1 MIKWKKL
8 LNVFIIIESEYYNA
22 VSVREMET
30 PEDHILR
37 GRLFA
42 GMKNGAFMN
51 ILTLEKVKKSYGLR
65 VLFDDVTFAVD
76 GGQKL
81 GLIGLNGA
89 GKTTLL
95 KIIAGLADADSG
107 DIWKNQKARIHF
119 LPQEPQFLPGRT
131 VLESVLDGD
140 LPVMQLLRRYEDAVQ
155 RGDDEA
161 VVRLTEEME
170 IQRAWELEQHAKVI
184 LQKLG
189 IGNLTQCVDD
199 LSGGQ
204 RKRLGLAR
212 ALIMPC
218 DLLIMDEP
226 TNHLD
231 DKTIMWLE
239 EYLRDSK
246 AALIV
251 STHDRYFLDT
261 VVDSMIELDRGH
273 VYTYEGNYEAY
284 VALRQARLEREEASA
299 EKRRNLI
306 RRETAWIRRGAQARS
321 TKQKARRDRYEQLCA
336 IEDGKPIEQVEIF
349 DTSVRLGKTIL
360 DMDNLS
366 FAYPGQ
372 RSLFNGVTYH
382 VVKHDR
388 IGIIGENGVG
398 KSTMLKVLAG
408 ELKPSSGTLT
418 IGQTVRFGF
427 FTQQLPEFDESLRVI
442 DYIQERGHFVVNQFG
457 QRISATRLL
466 EQFLFSDDMQ
476 YTYIYKLSGGERRRL
491 YLLRLLMEQPN
502 VLLLDEPT
510 NDLDIPTLTVL
521 ERYLDTYQGVVLV
534 VSHDR
539 YFLDRVADKL
549 FIIENGT
556 WSRYYGDYS
565 DYLAEK
571 FARSGEQGGEKKSAA
586 SAAVKAEPV
595 AAVRKPGLTA
605 RQEEE
610 LRRIMEELPQYE
622 GLLKGIN
629 AAIAAAGSDY
639 EQVESLLKEQQETQQ
654 KVDELTERWCELEDL
669 KAE

>member
-1 MIKWKKL
+1 
-8 LNVFIIIESEYYNA
+8 
-22 VSVREMET
+22 
-30 PEDHILR
+30 
-37 GRLFA
+37 
-42 GMKNGAFMN
+42 MN
-51 ILTLEKVKKSYGLR
+51 ILTVEGVAKSYGTR
-65 VLFDDVTFAVD
+65 VLFDDVTFSVD

-95 KIIAGLADADSG
+95 KIIAGMAEADKG
-107 DIWKNQKARIHF
+107 EIWRNPKARIHY
-119 LPQEPQFLPGRT
+119 LPQEPQFDPGRS

-140 LPVMQLLRRYEDAVQ
+140 LPVMDVLRRYEAAVEAD
-155 RGDDEA
+155 DDEA
-161 VVRLTEEME
+161 VLKLTGEMDE
-170 IQRAWELEQHAKVI
+170 KQAWELEQHAKVV

-189 IGNLTQCVDD
+189 IADLSQSVDT

-212 ALIMPC
+212 ALILPC

-231 DKTIMWLE
+231 DRTICWLE
-239 EYLRDSK
+239 EYLHDSK
-246 AALIV
+246 SALIL
-251 STHDRYFLDT
+251 STHDRYFLDR
-261 VVDSMIELDRGH
+261 VAGDMLELDRGK
-273 VYTYEGNYEAY
+273 VYTYSGNYAAY
-284 VALRQARLEREEASA
+284 LEQRQARLEREEAEA
-299 EKRRNLI
+299 AKRRNLI

-321 TKQKARRDRYEQLCA
+321 TKQKARRDRYEALCA
-336 IEDGKPIEQVEIF
+336 MESGKPVDNVEIF
-349 DTSVRLGKTIL
+349 DTSVRLGKTII
-360 DMDNLS
+360 DMDDVA
-366 FAYPGQ
+366 FAYPGKTP
-372 RSLFNGVTYH
+372 LFSHVTYH

-398 KSTMLKVLAG
+398 KSTLLRVIAG
-408 ELKPSSGTLT
+408 QLPPVSGTIT

-427 FTQQLPEFDESLRVI
+427 FTQQLPEFDESQRVI
-442 DYIQERGHFVVNQFG
+442 DYVQEHGHYVVNQFG
-457 QRISATRLL
+457 DHISASRLL
-466 EQFLFSDDMQ
+466 EQFLFTEDMQ

-491 YLLRLLMEQPN
+491 YLLRLLMDQPN

-521 ERYLDTYQGVVLV
+521 EQYLDTYQGVVLV

-549 FIIENGT
+549 FVLKDGT

-565 DYLAEK
+565 EYLEEMLQQK
-571 FARSGEQGGEKKSAA
+571 EPKKEMPSRDKEEGK
-586 SAAVKAEPV
+586 SKEPSQEP
-595 AAVRKPGLTA
+595 ATVRKGLSS
-605 RQEEE
+605 RQEKE
-610 LRRIMEELPQYE
+610 LEQITQDLPRYE
-622 GLLKGIN
+622 GLLKGLN

-639 EQVESLLKEQQETQQ
+639 ETVESLLKEQEETKT

-669 KAE
+669 KES

>member
-1 MIKWKKL
+1 
-8 LNVFIIIESEYYNA
+8 
-22 VSVREMET
+22 
-30 PEDHILR
+30 
-37 GRLFA
+37 
-42 GMKNGAFMN
+42 MN
-51 ILTLEKVKKSYGLR
+51 ILTVEGVAKSYGTR
-65 VLFDDVTFAVD
+65 VLFDDVTFSVD

-95 KIIAGLADADSG
+95 KIIAGMAEADKG
-107 DIWKNQKARIHF
+107 EIWRNPKARIHY
-119 LPQEPQFLPGRT
+119 LPQEPQFEPGRS

-140 LPVMQLLRRYEDAVQ
+140 LPVMDVLRRYEAAVEAD
-155 RGDDEA
+155 DDEA
-161 VVRLTEEME
+161 VLKLTGEMDE
-170 IQRAWELEQHAKVI
+170 KQAWELEQHAKVV

-189 IGNLTQCVDD
+189 ITDLSQSVDT

-212 ALIMPC
+212 ALILPC

-231 DKTIMWLE
+231 DRTICWLE
-239 EYLRDSK
+239 EYLHDSK
-246 AALIV
+246 SALIL
-251 STHDRYFLDT
+251 STHDRYFLDR
-261 VVDSMIELDRGH
+261 VAGDMLELDRGK
-273 VYTYEGNYEAY
+273 VYTYSGNYAAY
-284 VALRQARLEREEASA
+284 LEQRQARLEREEAEA
-299 EKRRNLI
+299 AKRRNLI

-321 TKQKARRDRYEQLCA
+321 TKQKARRDRYEALCA
-336 IEDGKPIEQVEIF
+336 MENGKPVDNVEIF
-349 DTSVRLGKTIL
+349 DTSVRLGKTII
-360 DMDNLS
+360 DMDDLA
-366 FAYPGQ
+366 FAYPGKTP
-372 RSLFNGVTYH
+372 LFSHVTYH

-398 KSTMLKVLAG
+398 KSTLLRVIAG
-408 ELKPSSGTLT
+408 QLPPVSGTIT

-427 FTQQLPEFDESLRVI
+427 FTQQLPEFDESQRVI
-442 DYIQERGHFVVNQFG
+442 DYVQEHGHYVVNQFG
-457 QRISATRLL
+457 DHISASRLL
-466 EQFLFSDDMQ
+466 EQFLFTEDMQ

-491 YLLRLLMEQPN
+491 YLLRLLMDQPN

-521 ERYLDTYQGVVLV
+521 EQYLDTYQGVVLV

-549 FIIENGT
+549 FVLKDGT

-565 DYLAEK
+565 EYLEEMLRQK
-571 FARSGEQGGEKKSAA
+571 EPKKEMPSRDKEEGKSKEPSQGPA
-586 SAAVKAEPV
+586 
-595 AAVRKPGLTA
+595 TA
-605 RQEEE
+605 RKGLSSRQEKE
-610 LRRIMEELPQYE
+610 LEQITQDLPRYE
-622 GLLKGIN
+622 GLLKGLN

-639 EQVESLLKEQQETQQ
+639 ETVESLLKEQEETKT

-669 KAE
+669 KES

>member
-1 MIKWKKL
+1 
-8 LNVFIIIESEYYNA
+8 
-22 VSVREMET
+22 
-30 PEDHILR
+30 
-37 GRLFA
+37 
-42 GMKNGAFMN
+42 MN
-51 ILTLEKVKKSYGLR
+51 ILSLEHVKKSYGLR

-95 KIIAGLADADSG
+95 KIIAGLAEADSG
-107 DIWKNQKARIHF
+107 VIWKNQKARVHF
-119 LPQEPQFLPGRT
+119 LPQEPEFMPGRT

-140 LPVMQLLRRYEDAVQ
+140 LPVMKLLRRYEEAVQ
-155 RGDDEA
+155 RNDDEG
-161 VVRLTEEME
+161 VVKLAGEMDE
-170 IQRAWELEQHAKVI
+170 CQAWELEQQAKVI

-189 IGNLTQCVDD
+189 IDD
-199 LSGGQ
+199 LSCDVGQLSGGQ

-231 DKTIMWLE
+231 DKTICWLE

-246 AALIV
+246 SALIV
-251 STHDRYFLDT
+251 STHDRYFLDA
-261 VVDSMIELDRGH
+261 VVSSMIELDRGR
-273 VYTYEGNYEAY
+273 VYTYEGNYAQYLE
-284 VALRQARLEREEASA
+284 LRQARLEQEAASA

-321 TKQKARRDRYEQLCA
+321 TKQKARRDRYERLCA
-336 IEDGKPIEQVEIF
+336 IEEGKAPADVEIF
-349 DTSVRLGKTIL
+349 DTSVRLGKTII
-360 DMDNLS
+360 DMDDVA
-366 FAYPGQ
+366 FAYPGGQ
-372 RSLFNGVTYH
+372 PLFQHITYN

-398 KSTMLKVLAG
+398 KSTLLNVLAG
-408 ELKPSSGTLT
+408 RLQPVSGTVT

-427 FTQQLPEFDESLRVI
+427 FTQQLPEFDEQMRVI
-442 DYIQERGHFVVNQFG
+442 DYIQERGHFVTNQFG
-457 QRISATRLL
+457 RRISATRLL
-466 EQFLFSDDMQ
+466 EQFLFSDEMQ

-521 ERYLDTYQGVVLV
+521 ERYLDTYQGVVIV

-549 FIIENGT
+549 FVIENGT
-556 WSRYYGDYS
+556 WTRYYGDYS
-565 DYLAEK
+565 QYLEEKVLAPAEK
-571 FARSGEQGGEKKSAA
+571 AEREKAAPAQSGGGQKAA
-586 SAAVKAEPV
+586 APKA
-595 AAVRKPGLTA
+595 GLTA

-610 LRRIMEELPQYE
+610 LRRIVEELPQYE

-639 EQVESLLKEQQETQQ
+639 GKVEELLREQKETQE
-654 KVDELTERWCELEDL
+654 KVDALTERWCELEDL
-669 KAE
+669 KEE

>member
-1 MIKWKKL
+1 
-8 LNVFIIIESEYYNA
+8 
-22 VSVREMET
+22 
-30 PEDHILR
+30 
-37 GRLFA
+37 
-42 GMKNGAFMN
+42 MN
-51 ILTLEKVKKSYGLR
+51 ILTVEGVAKSYGTR
-65 VLFDDVTFAVD
+65 VLFDDVTFSVD

-95 KIIAGLADADSG
+95 KIIAGMAEADKG
-107 DIWKNQKARIHF
+107 EIWRNPKARIHY
-119 LPQEPQFLPGRT
+119 LPQEPQFDPGRS

-140 LPVMQLLRRYEDAVQ
+140 LPVMDVLRRYEAAVEA
-155 RGDDEA
+155 GDDEA
-161 VVRLTEEME
+161 VLKLTGEMDE
-170 IQRAWELEQHAKVI
+170 KQAWELEQHAKVV

-189 IGNLTQCVDD
+189 IADLSQSVDT

-212 ALIMPC
+212 ALILPC

-231 DKTIMWLE
+231 DRTICWLE
-239 EYLRDSK
+239 EYLHDSK
-246 AALIV
+246 SALIL
-251 STHDRYFLDT
+251 STHDRYFLDR
-261 VVDSMIELDRGH
+261 VAGDMLELDRGK
-273 VYTYEGNYEAY
+273 VYTYSGNYAAY
-284 VALRQARLEREEASA
+284 LEQRQDRLEREEAEA
-299 EKRRNLI
+299 AKRRNLI

-321 TKQKARRDRYEQLCA
+321 TKQKARRDRYEALCA
-336 IEDGKPIEQVEIF
+336 MENGKPIDNVEIF
-349 DTSVRLGKTIL
+349 DTSVRLGKTII
-360 DMDNLS
+360 DMDDVS
-366 FAYPGQ
+366 FAYPGKAP
-372 RSLFNGVTYH
+372 LFSHVTYH

-398 KSTMLKVLAG
+398 KSTLLRVIAG
-408 ELKPSSGTLT
+408 QLPPVSGTIT

-427 FTQQLPEFDESLRVI
+427 FTQQLPEFDESQRVI
-442 DYIQERGHFVVNQFG
+442 DYVQEHGHYVVNQFG
-457 QRISATRLL
+457 DHISASRLL
-466 EQFLFSDDMQ
+466 EQFLFTEDMQ

-491 YLLRLLMEQPN
+491 YLLRLLMDQPN

-521 ERYLDTYQGVVLV
+521 EQYLDTYQGVVLV

-549 FIIENGT
+549 FVLKDGT

-565 DYLAEK
+565 EYLEEMLRQKEPKKEMPSRDRGEEK
-571 FARSGEQGGEKKSAA
+571 SKEPSQNPVPARK
-586 SAAVKAEPV
+586 
-595 AAVRKPGLTA
+595 GLSS
-605 RQEEE
+605 RQEQE
-610 LRRIMEELPQYE
+610 LEQITQDLPRYE
-622 GLLKGIN
+622 GLLKGFN

-639 EQVESLLKEQQETQQ
+639 ETVESLLKEQEETKA

-669 KAE
+669 KES

>member
-1 MIKWKKL
+1 
-8 LNVFIIIESEYYNA
+8 
-22 VSVREMET
+22 
-30 PEDHILR
+30 
-37 GRLFA
+37 
-42 GMKNGAFMN
+42 MN
-51 ILTLEKVKKSYGLR
+51 ILTVEGVAKSYGTR
-65 VLFDDVTFAVD
+65 VLFDDVTFSVD

-95 KIIAGLADADSG
+95 KIIAGMAEADKG
-107 DIWKNQKARIHF
+107 EIWRNPKARIHY
-119 LPQEPQFLPGRT
+119 LPQEPQFEPGRS

-140 LPVMQLLRRYEDAVQ
+140 LPVMDVLRRYEAAVEA
-155 RGDDEA
+155 GDDEA
-161 VVRLTEEME
+161 VLKLTGEMDE
-170 IQRAWELEQHAKVI
+170 KQAWELEQHAKVV

-189 IGNLTQCVDD
+189 IADLSQSVDT

-212 ALIMPC
+212 ALILPC

-231 DKTIMWLE
+231 DRTICWLE
-239 EYLRDSK
+239 EYLQDSK
-246 AALIV
+246 SALIL
-251 STHDRYFLDT
+251 STHDRYFLDR
-261 VVDSMIELDRGH
+261 VAGDMLELDRGK
-273 VYTYEGNYEAY
+273 VYTYSGNYAAY
-284 VALRQARLEREEASA
+284 LEQRQARLEREEAEA
-299 EKRRNLI
+299 AKRRNLI

-321 TKQKARRDRYEQLCA
+321 TKQKARRDRYEALCA
-336 IEDGKPIEQVEIF
+336 MENGKPVDNVEIF
-349 DTSVRLGKTIL
+349 DTSVRLGKTII
-360 DMDNLS
+360 DMDDVA
-366 FAYPGQ
+366 FAYPGKAP
-372 RSLFNGVTYH
+372 LFSHVTYH

-398 KSTMLKVLAG
+398 KSTLLRVIAG
-408 ELKPSSGTLT
+408 QLPPVSGTIT

-427 FTQQLPEFDESLRVI
+427 FTQQLPEFDESQRVI
-442 DYIQERGHFVVNQFG
+442 DYVQEHGHYVVNQFG
-457 QRISATRLL
+457 DHISASRLL
-466 EQFLFSDDMQ
+466 EQFLFTEDMQ

-491 YLLRLLMEQPN
+491 YLLRLLMDQPN

-521 ERYLDTYQGVVLV
+521 EQYLDTYQGVVLV

-549 FIIENGT
+549 FVLKDGT

-565 DYLAEK
+565 EYLEEMLRQKEPKKEMPSRDRGEEK
-571 FARSGEQGGEKKSAA
+571 SKEPSQNPVPARK
-586 SAAVKAEPV
+586 
-595 AAVRKPGLTA
+595 GLSS
-605 RQEEE
+605 RQEQE
-610 LRRIMEELPQYE
+610 LEQITQDLPRYE
-622 GLLKGIN
+622 GLLKGLN

-639 EQVESLLKEQQETQQ
+639 ETVESLLKEQEETKA

-669 KAE
+669 KES

>member
-1 MIKWKKL
+1 MRRAAARR
-8 LNVFIIIESEYYNA
+8 NA
-22 VSVREMET
+22 CQSLHTEEWET
-30 PEDHILR
+30 V
-37 GRLFA
+37 
-42 GMKNGAFMN
+42 MN
-51 ILTLEKVKKSYGLR
+51 ILTLDKVKKSYGLR

-95 KIIAGLADADSG
+95 KIIAGLTEADSG
-107 DIWKNQKARIHF
+107 EIWKNQKARIHF

-140 LPVMQLLRRYEDAVQ
+140 LPVMQLLRRYEEAVQ
-155 RGDDEA
+155 RGDDEG
-161 VVRLTEEME
+161 VVKLTEEMDASH
-170 IQRAWELEQHAKVI
+170 AWELEQHAKVI

-189 IGNLTQCVDD
+189 IDDLTQRVDE

-231 DKTIMWLE
+231 DKTIVWLE

-261 VVDSMIELDRGH
+261 VVDSMIELDRGR
-273 VYTYEGNYEAY
+273 VYTYEGNYAAY
-284 VALRQARLEREEASA
+284 LELRQARLEQEEASA

-336 IEDGKPIEQVEIF
+336 IEDGKPVENVEIF

-360 DMDNLS
+360 DIDDVA

-372 RSLFNGVTYH
+372 EALFSGVTYH

-398 KSTMLKVLAG
+398 KSTMLKVLSG
-408 ELKPSSGTLT
+408 ELQPTAGTLT

-427 FTQQLPEFDESLRVI
+427 FTQQLPEFDESMRVI
-442 DYIQERGHFVVNQFG
+442 DYIQERGHFVTNQFG

-466 EQFLFSDDMQ
+466 EQFLFSDEMQ

-556 WSRYYGDYS
+556 WKRYYGDYS
-565 DYLAEK
+565 DYLAETL
-571 FARSGEQGGEKKSAA
+571 AVRSEKDDVKKSPAA
-586 SAAVKAEPV
+586 AQSKGEAAPV
-595 AAVRKPGLTA
+595 ARKVGLTA

-610 LRRIMEELPQYE
+610 LRRILEELPQYE

-639 EQVESLLKEQQETQQ
+639 EQVESLLKEQQETQR

>member
-1 MIKWKKL
+1 M
-8 LNVFIIIESEYYNA
+8 
-22 VSVREMET
+22 
-30 PEDHILR
+30 
-37 GRLFA
+37 
-42 GMKNGAFMN
+42 MN
-51 ILTLEKVKKSYGLR
+51 ILTVEGVAKSYGTH

-95 KIIAGLADADSG
+95 KIIAGMAEADKG
-107 DIWKNQKARIHF
+107 EIWRNPKARIHY
-119 LPQEPQFLPGRT
+119 LPQEPQFDPGRS

-140 LPVMQLLRRYEDAVQ
+140 LPVMDVLRRYEAAVEAD
-155 RGDDEA
+155 DDEA
-161 VVRLTEEME
+161 VLKLTGEMDE
-170 IQRAWELEQHAKVI
+170 KQAWELEQHAKVV

-189 IGNLTQCVDD
+189 IADLSQSVDT

-212 ALIMPC
+212 ALILPC

-231 DKTIMWLE
+231 DRTICWLE
-239 EYLRDSK
+239 EYLHDSK
-246 AALIV
+246 SALIL
-251 STHDRYFLDT
+251 STHDRYFLDR
-261 VVDSMIELDRGH
+261 VAGDMLELDRGK
-273 VYTYEGNYEAY
+273 VYTYSGNYAAY
-284 VALRQARLEREEASA
+284 LEQRQARLEREEAEA
-299 EKRRNLI
+299 AKRRNLI

-321 TKQKARRDRYEQLCA
+321 TKQKARRDRYEALCA
-336 IEDGKPIEQVEIF
+336 MENGKPVDNVEIF
-349 DTSVRLGKTIL
+349 DTSVRLGKTII
-360 DMDNLS
+360 DMDDVA
-366 FAYPGQ
+366 FAYPGKTP
-372 RSLFNGVTYH
+372 LFSHVTYH

-398 KSTMLKVLAG
+398 KSTLLRVIAG
-408 ELKPSSGTLT
+408 QLPPVSGTIT

-427 FTQQLPEFDESLRVI
+427 FTQQLPEFDESQRVI
-442 DYIQERGHFVVNQFG
+442 DYVQEHGHYVVNQFG
-457 QRISATRLL
+457 DHISASRLL
-466 EQFLFSDDMQ
+466 EQFLFTEDMQ

-491 YLLRLLMEQPN
+491 YLLRLLMDQPN

-521 ERYLDTYQGVVLV
+521 EQYLDTYQGVVLV

-539 YFLDRVADKL
+539 YFLDRVVDKL
-549 FIIENGT
+549 FVLKDGT

-565 DYLAEK
+565 EYLEEMLRQK
-571 FARSGEQGGEKKSAA
+571 EPKKEMPPRDKEEGKS
-586 SAAVKAEPV
+586 KEPLQER
-595 AAVRKPGLTA
+595 ATA
-605 RQEEE
+605 RKGLSSRQEKE
-610 LRRIMEELPQYE
+610 LEQITQDLPRYE
-622 GLLKGIN
+622 GLLKWLN

-639 EQVESLLKEQQETQQ
+639 ETVESLLKEQEETKT

-669 KAE
+669 KES

>member
-1 MIKWKKL
+1 M
-8 LNVFIIIESEYYNA
+8 
-22 VSVREMET
+22 
-30 PEDHILR
+30 
-37 GRLFA
+37 
-42 GMKNGAFMN
+42 MN
-51 ILTLEKVKKSYGLR
+51 ILTVEGVAKSYGTS

-95 KIIAGLADADSG
+95 KIIAGMAEADKG
-107 DIWKNQKARIHF
+107 EIWRNPKARIHY
-119 LPQEPQFLPGRT
+119 LPQEPQFDPGRS

-140 LPVMQLLRRYEDAVQ
+140 LPVMDVLRRYEAAVEA
-155 RGDDEA
+155 GDDEA
-161 VVRLTEEME
+161 VLKLTGEMDE
-170 IQRAWELEQHAKVI
+170 KQAWELEQHAKVV

-189 IGNLTQCVDD
+189 IADLSQSVDT

-212 ALIMPC
+212 ALILPC

-231 DKTIMWLE
+231 DRTICWLE
-239 EYLRDSK
+239 EYLHDSK
-246 AALIV
+246 SALIL
-251 STHDRYFLDT
+251 STHDRYFLDR
-261 VVDSMIELDRGH
+261 VAGDMLELDRGK
-273 VYTYEGNYEAY
+273 VYTYSGNYAAY
-284 VALRQARLEREEASA
+284 LEQRQARLEREEAEA
-299 EKRRNLI
+299 AKRRNLI

-321 TKQKARRDRYEQLCA
+321 TKQKARRDRYEALCA
-336 IEDGKPIEQVEIF
+336 MENGKPVDNVEIF
-349 DTSVRLGKTIL
+349 DTSVRLGKTII
-360 DMDNLS
+360 DMDDVA
-366 FAYPGQ
+366 FAYPGKAP
-372 RSLFNGVTYH
+372 LFSHVTYH

-398 KSTMLKVLAG
+398 KSTLLRVIAG
-408 ELKPSSGTLT
+408 QLPPVSGTVT

-427 FTQQLPEFDESLRVI
+427 FTQQLPEFDESQRVI
-442 DYIQERGHFVVNQFG
+442 DYVQEHGHYVVNQFG
-457 QRISATRLL
+457 DHISASRLL
-466 EQFLFSDDMQ
+466 EQFLFTKDMQ

-491 YLLRLLMEQPN
+491 YLLRLLMDQPN

-521 ERYLDTYQGVVLV
+521 EQYLDTYQGVVLV

-549 FIIENGT
+549 FVLKDGT

-565 DYLAEK
+565 EYLGEMLRQKEPKKEMPSRDKEEEK
-571 FARSGEQGGEKKSAA
+571 SK
-586 SAAVKAEPV
+586 EPSQEP
-595 AAVRKPGLTA
+595 ATA
-605 RQEEE
+605 RKGLSSRQEKE
-610 LRRIMEELPQYE
+610 LEQITQDLPRYE
-622 GLLKGIN
+622 GLLKGLN

-639 EQVESLLKEQQETQQ
+639 ETVESLLKEQEETKA

-669 KAE
+669 KES

>member
-1 MIKWKKL
+1 
-8 LNVFIIIESEYYNA
+8 
-22 VSVREMET
+22 
-30 PEDHILR
+30 
-37 GRLFA
+37 
-42 GMKNGAFMN
+42 MN
-51 ILTLEKVKKSYGLR
+51 ILTVEGVAKSYGTR
-65 VLFDDVTFAVD
+65 VLFDDVTFSVD

-95 KIIAGLADADSG
+95 KIIAGMAEADKG
-107 DIWKNQKARIHF
+107 EIWRNPKARIHY
-119 LPQEPQFLPGRT
+119 LPQEPQFNSGRS

-140 LPVMQLLRRYEDAVQ
+140 LPVMDVLRRYEAAVEAGDDDAVLKLT
-155 RGDDEA
+155 GEMDEK
-161 VVRLTEEME
+161 
-170 IQRAWELEQHAKVI
+170 QAWELEQHAKVV

-189 IGNLTQCVDD
+189 IADLSQSVDT

-212 ALIMPC
+212 ALILPC

-231 DKTIMWLE
+231 DRTICWLE
-239 EYLRDSK
+239 EYLHDSK
-246 AALIV
+246 SALIL
-251 STHDRYFLDT
+251 STHDRYFLDR
-261 VVDSMIELDRGH
+261 VAGDMLELDRGK
-273 VYTYEGNYEAY
+273 VYTYSGNYAAY
-284 VALRQARLEREEASA
+284 LEQRQARLEREEAEA
-299 EKRRNLI
+299 AKRRNLI

-321 TKQKARRDRYEQLCA
+321 TKQKARRDRYEALCA
-336 IEDGKPIEQVEIF
+336 MENGKPVDNVEIF
-349 DTSVRLGKTIL
+349 DTSVRLGKTII
-360 DMDNLS
+360 DMDDVA
-366 FAYPGQ
+366 FAYPGKAP
-372 RSLFNGVTYH
+372 LFSHVTYH

-398 KSTMLKVLAG
+398 KSTLLRVIAG
-408 ELKPSSGTLT
+408 QLPPVSGTIT

-427 FTQQLPEFDESLRVI
+427 FTQQLPEFDESQRVI
-442 DYIQERGHFVVNQFG
+442 DYVQEHGHYVVNQFG
-457 QRISATRLL
+457 DHISASRLL
-466 EQFLFSDDMQ
+466 EQFLFTEDMQ

-491 YLLRLLMEQPN
+491 YLLRLLMDQPN

-521 ERYLDTYQGVVLV
+521 EQYLDTYQGVVLV

-549 FIIENGT
+549 FVLKDGT

-565 DYLAEK
+565 EYLEEMLRQKEPKKEMPSRDKEEEK
-571 FARSGEQGGEKKSAA
+571 SKEPSQEPAPARK
-586 SAAVKAEPV
+586 
-595 AAVRKPGLTA
+595 GLSS
-605 RQEEE
+605 RQEQE
-610 LRRIMEELPQYE
+610 LEQITQDLPRYE
-622 GLLKGIN
+622 GLLKGLN

-639 EQVESLLKEQQETQQ
+639 ETVESLLKEQEETKA

-669 KAE
+669 KES

>member
-1 MIKWKKL
+1 
-8 LNVFIIIESEYYNA
+8 
-22 VSVREMET
+22 
-30 PEDHILR
+30 
-37 GRLFA
+37 
-42 GMKNGAFMN
+42 MN
-51 ILTLEKVKKSYGLR
+51 ILTVEGVAKSYGTR
-65 VLFDDVTFAVD
+65 VLFDDVTFSVD

-95 KIIAGLADADSG
+95 KIIAGMAEADKG
-107 DIWKNQKARIHF
+107 EIWRNPKARIHY
-119 LPQEPQFLPGRT
+119 LPQEPQFQPGRS

-140 LPVMQLLRRYEDAVQ
+140 LPVMDVLRRYEAAVEA
-155 RGDDEA
+155 GDDEA
-161 VVRLTEEME
+161 VLKLTGEMDE
-170 IQRAWELEQHAKVI
+170 KQAWELEQHAKVV

-189 IGNLTQCVDD
+189 IADLSQPVDT

-212 ALIMPC
+212 ALILPC

-231 DKTIMWLE
+231 DRTICWLE
-239 EYLRDSK
+239 EYLHDSK
-246 AALIV
+246 SALIL
-251 STHDRYFLDT
+251 STHDRYFLDR
-261 VVDSMIELDRGH
+261 VAGDMLELDRGK
-273 VYTYEGNYEAY
+273 VYTYSGNYAAY
-284 VALRQARLEREEASA
+284 LEQRQARLEREEAEA
-299 EKRRNLI
+299 AKRRNLI

-321 TKQKARRDRYEQLCA
+321 TKQKARRDRYEALCA
-336 IEDGKPIEQVEIF
+336 MENGKPIDNVEIF
-349 DTSVRLGKTIL
+349 DTSVRLGKTII
-360 DMDNLS
+360 DMDDVS
-366 FAYPGQ
+366 FAYPGKAP
-372 RSLFNGVTYH
+372 LFSHVTYH

-398 KSTMLKVLAG
+398 KSTLLRVIAG
-408 ELKPSSGTLT
+408 QLPPVSGTIT

-427 FTQQLPEFDESLRVI
+427 FTQQLPEFDESQRVI
-442 DYIQERGHFVVNQFG
+442 DYVQEHGHYVINQFG
-457 QRISATRLL
+457 DHISASRLL
-466 EQFLFSDDMQ
+466 EQFLFTEDMQ

-491 YLLRLLMEQPN
+491 YLLRLLMDQPN

-521 ERYLDTYQGVVLV
+521 EQYLDTYQGVVLV

-549 FIIENGT
+549 FVLKDGT

-565 DYLAEK
+565 EYLEEMLRQKEPKKEMSSHDRGEEK
-571 FARSGEQGGEKKSAA
+571 SK
-586 SAAVKAEPV
+586 
-595 AAVRKPGLTA
+595 
-605 RQEEE
+605 
-610 LRRIMEELPQYE
+610 ELPQNPALARKGLSSRQEQELEQITQELPRYE
-622 GLLKGIN
+622 SLLKGLN

-639 EQVESLLKEQQETQQ
+639 ETVESLLKEQEETKA

-669 KAE
+669 KES

>member
-1 MIKWKKL
+1 M
-8 LNVFIIIESEYYNA
+8 
-22 VSVREMET
+22 
-30 PEDHILR
+30 
-37 GRLFA
+37 
-42 GMKNGAFMN
+42 MN
-51 ILTLEKVKKSYGLR
+51 ILTVEGVAKSYGTR

-95 KIIAGLADADSG
+95 KIIAGMAEADKG
-107 DIWKNQKARIHF
+107 EIWRNPKARIHY
-119 LPQEPQFLPGRT
+119 LPQEPQFDPGRS

-140 LPVMQLLRRYEDAVQ
+140 LPVMDVLRRYEAAVEAD
-155 RGDDEA
+155 DDEA
-161 VVRLTEEME
+161 VLKLTGEMDE
-170 IQRAWELEQHAKVI
+170 KQAWELEQHAKVV

-189 IGNLTQCVDD
+189 IADLSQSVDT

-212 ALIMPC
+212 ALILPC

-231 DKTIMWLE
+231 DRTICWLE
-239 EYLRDSK
+239 EYLHDSK
-246 AALIV
+246 SALIL
-251 STHDRYFLDT
+251 STHDRYFLDR
-261 VVDSMIELDRGH
+261 VAGDMLELDRGK
-273 VYTYEGNYEAY
+273 VYTYSGNYAAY
-284 VALRQARLEREEASA
+284 LEQRQARLEREEAEA
-299 EKRRNLI
+299 AKRRNLI

-321 TKQKARRDRYEQLCA
+321 TKQKARRDRYEALCA
-336 IEDGKPIEQVEIF
+336 MENGKPVDNVEIF
-349 DTSVRLGKTIL
+349 DTSVRLGKTII
-360 DMDNLS
+360 DMDDVA
-366 FAYPGQ
+366 FAYPGKTP
-372 RSLFNGVTYH
+372 LFSHVTYH

-398 KSTMLKVLAG
+398 KSTLLRVIAG
-408 ELKPSSGTLT
+408 QLPPVSGTIT

-427 FTQQLPEFDESLRVI
+427 FTQQLPEFDESQRVI
-442 DYIQERGHFVVNQFG
+442 DYVQEHGHYVVNQFG
-457 QRISATRLL
+457 DHISASRLL
-466 EQFLFSDDMQ
+466 EQFLFTEDMQ

-491 YLLRLLMEQPN
+491 YLLRLLMDQPN

-521 ERYLDTYQGVVLV
+521 EQYLDTYQGVVLV

-549 FIIENGT
+549 FVLKDGT

-565 DYLAEK
+565 EYLEEMLRQKEPKKEMLSRDKEEEK
-571 FARSGEQGGEKKSAA
+571 SK
-586 SAAVKAEPV
+586 EPSQEP
-595 AAVRKPGLTA
+595 ATA
-605 RQEEE
+605 RKGLSSRQEKE
-610 LRRIMEELPQYE
+610 LEQITQNLPRYE
-622 GLLKGIN
+622 GLLKGLN
-629 AAIAAAGSDY
+629 AAIATAGSDY
-639 EQVESLLKEQQETQQ
+639 ETVESLLKEQEETKA

-669 KAE
+669 KES

>member
-1 MIKWKKL
+1 
-8 LNVFIIIESEYYNA
+8 
-22 VSVREMET
+22 
-30 PEDHILR
+30 
-37 GRLFA
+37 
-42 GMKNGAFMN
+42 MN
-51 ILTLEKVKKSYGLR
+51 ILTVEGVAKSYGTR
-65 VLFDDVTFAVD
+65 VLFDDVTFSVD

-95 KIIAGLADADSG
+95 KIIAGMAEADKG
-107 DIWKNQKARIHF
+107 EIWRNPKARIHY
-119 LPQEPQFLPGRT
+119 LPQEPQFEPGRS

-140 LPVMQLLRRYEDAVQ
+140 LPVMDVLRRYEAAVEA
-155 RGDDEA
+155 GDDEA
-161 VVRLTEEME
+161 VLKLTGEMDE
-170 IQRAWELEQHAKVI
+170 KQAWELEQHAKVV

-189 IGNLTQCVDD
+189 IADLSQPVDT

-212 ALIMPC
+212 ALILPC

-231 DKTIMWLE
+231 DRTICWLE
-239 EYLRDSK
+239 EYLHDSK
-246 AALIV
+246 SALIL
-251 STHDRYFLDT
+251 STHDRYFLDR
-261 VVDSMIELDRGH
+261 VAGDMLELDRGK
-273 VYTYEGNYEAY
+273 VYTYSGNYAAY
-284 VALRQARLEREEASA
+284 LEQRQARLEREEAEA
-299 EKRRNLI
+299 AKRRNLI

-321 TKQKARRDRYEQLCA
+321 TKQKARRDRYEALCA
-336 IEDGKPIEQVEIF
+336 MENGKPIDNVEIF
-349 DTSVRLGKTIL
+349 DTSVRLGKTII
-360 DMDNLS
+360 DMDDVA
-366 FAYPGQ
+366 FAYPGKAP
-372 RSLFNGVTYH
+372 LFSHVTYH

-398 KSTMLKVLAG
+398 KSTLLRVIAG
-408 ELKPSSGTLT
+408 QLPPVSGTIT

-427 FTQQLPEFDESLRVI
+427 FTQQLPEFDESQRVI
-442 DYIQERGHFVVNQFG
+442 DYVQEHGHYVVNQFG
-457 QRISATRLL
+457 DHISASRLL
-466 EQFLFSDDMQ
+466 EQFLFTEDMQ

-491 YLLRLLMEQPN
+491 YLLRLLMDQPN

-521 ERYLDTYQGVVLV
+521 EQYLDTYQGVVLV

-549 FIIENGT
+549 FVLKDGT

-565 DYLAEK
+565 EYLEDMIRQKEPKKEMSSHDRGEEK
-571 FARSGEQGGEKKSAA
+571 SK
-586 SAAVKAEPV
+586 
-595 AAVRKPGLTA
+595 
-605 RQEEE
+605 
-610 LRRIMEELPQYE
+610 ELPQNPAPARKGLSSRQEQELEQITQELPRYE
-622 GLLKGIN
+622 SLLKGLN

-639 EQVESLLKEQQETQQ
+639 ETVESLLKEQEETKA

-669 KAE
+669 KES